1 MLEEDNSNSLS
12 INSIVHQLDLEKAE
26 IIISKEIKKFN
37 KLTTLIRG
45 INKSKEAQLIIKD
58 LKSKLGTGGTIKDGQ
73 IILQGDHRETVKK
86 LLVARG
92 FKQESIEII

>member
-12 INSIVHQLDLEKAE
+12 INSIVHQLDLEKTE

-45 INKSKEAQLIIKD
+45 INNSKEAQLIIKD
-58 LKSKLGTGGTIKDGQ
+58 LKSKLGTGGTIKEGQ